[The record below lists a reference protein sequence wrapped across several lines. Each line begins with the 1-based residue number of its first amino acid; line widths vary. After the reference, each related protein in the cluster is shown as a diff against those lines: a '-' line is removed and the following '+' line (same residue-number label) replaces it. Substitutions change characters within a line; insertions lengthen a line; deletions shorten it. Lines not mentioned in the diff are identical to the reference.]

1 MFCLSENWNIY
12 LSSGG
17 DGEGE
22 YAVGV
27 AVTVAVVYVVPA
39 VPTRP
44 HKNGALGV

>member
-1 MFCLSENWNIY
+1 MFCLSEKWNIY

-22 YAVGV
+22 YTVGV
-27 AVTVAVVYVVPA
+27 AVTVTVVHVVSS

-44 HKNGALGV
+44 HKNGALRV